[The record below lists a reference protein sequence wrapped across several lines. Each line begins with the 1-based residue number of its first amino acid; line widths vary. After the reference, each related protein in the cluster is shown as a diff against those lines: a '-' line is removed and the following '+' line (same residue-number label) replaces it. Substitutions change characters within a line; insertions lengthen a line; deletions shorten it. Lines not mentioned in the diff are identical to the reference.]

1 MKLLSPIQI
10 GSREV
15 RNRVVSTAHAA
26 FLDFY
31 QPGSSGE
38 RYMAYQE
45 RRAKGGTGMII
56 TTAMHVH
63 ESSGLINHF
72 NYEEQDISR
81 KFRELTTRLHK
92 HGTTAI
98 AQLFHYGA
106 QSISS
111 TRIDFHPLWG
121 FSGTHTAEG
130 ETAHEMMDAE
140 IETVID
146 AFCRSAQIVVESGMD
161 GVELHGT
168 HGYLIAQSLTPMFNR
183 RKDKWG
189 EPLAF
194 VTELARRVRR
204 TIGPDKIM
212 GFRMSTDDLL
222 DPKTGGLGHE
232 RLCAIASAV
241 IGTGLFDYLNHSEG
255 SGGAHYARAVGSF
268 RHALGEWLPLTRGLR
283 DAIGAAVPVVGVGK
297 IPTPD
302 LAEQALQDGHCDLVG
317 MTRAQIADPDLVRKL
332 MEKKAHKIRICT
344 GANQGCID
352 RARFPI
358 TCIQNPEV
366 GEEGRFRALE
376 AQPVTPKRVLV
387 IGGGPAGMKAAEIA
401 ARRGHDVTLVEMNHT
416 LGGRIN
422 LVKDLGAPSNL
433 LAATTWIEQELA
445 SLGVKI
451 LMQTR
456 ADEAFIR
463 SFQPE
468 SIVLAT
474 GGEPTRDLQGIPDD
488 GSIIVLSSD
497 EAALGEYEGQRFDL
511 AGTRALM
518 VDARGN
524 YESALVLESLA
535 NRGCQVTYVTHLL
548 NFGANLG
555 WTHWNDLYGPM
566 LKKGVRVCTTS
577 RLVAIADG
585 QATIRHLFSEEEQS
599 HPFDFIV
606 AGSTAA
612 PRNELRALCE
622 ALAPTRV
629 VGDAVAPR
637 SMLEAIREG
646 DRAGRTI

>member
-1 MKLLSPIQI
+1 MKMLTPIQI
-10 GSREV
+10 GSKEV

-26 FLDFY
+26 YLDFY
-31 QPGSSGE
+31 QPGNSGE

-45 RRAKGGTGMII
+45 RRAQGGTGMII
-56 TTAMHVH
+56 ATAMHVH

-72 NYEEQDISR
+72 NYEEKDIAHKLRQLSS
-81 KFRELTTRLHK
+81 RLHK

-98 AQLFHYGA
+98 SQLFHYGA
-106 QSISS
+106 QSISAP
-111 TRIDFHPLWG
+111 RIDLHPLWG
-121 FSGTHTAEG
+121 FSGTHTSEG
-130 ETAHEMMDAE
+130 ETVHEMTDGE

-146 AFCRSAQIVVESGMD
+146 AFCRSAQIAVENGMD

-168 HGYLIAQSLTPMFNR
+168 HGYLIAQSFTPMFNQR
-183 RKDKWG
+183 RDKWG

-194 VTELARRVRR
+194 ITELARRVRQ
-204 TIGPDKIM
+204 TIGSDKIM
-212 GFRMSTDDLL
+212 GFRISTDDLL
-222 DPKTGGLGHE
+222 DPKAGGLGHQ

-241 IGTGLFDYLNHSEG
+241 VSTGLFDFLNHSEG

-268 RHALGEWLPLTRGLR
+268 RHPFGEWLPLTKGLR
-283 DAIGAAVPVVGVGK
+283 DAIGAAIPVVGVGK

-302 LAEQALQDGHCDLVG
+302 LAEQALQDEQCDLVG

-332 MEKKAHKIRICT
+332 MEKKAHKIRTCT

-366 GEEGRFRALE
+366 GEENRFKALAAE
-376 AQPVTPKRVLV
+376 PSIAKRVLV

-401 ARRGHDVTLVEMNHT
+401 ARRGHQVTLAEMGT
-416 LGGRIN
+416 ELGGRIN
-422 LVKDLGAPSNL
+422 AVKDLGAPSNL
-433 LAATTWIEQELA
+433 LSTTAWIEQELA
-445 SLGVKI
+445 ELKVDI
-451 LMQTR
+451 RMQTTV
-456 ADEAFIR
+456 DEDFLHAFA
-463 SFQPE
+463 PE
-468 SIVLAT
+468 AIVLAT

-497 EAALGEYEGQRFDL
+497 EAALGEFEGNKFDL
-511 AGTRALM
+511 QGTRALM

-524 YESALVLESLA
+524 YESGVVLESLV
-535 NRGCQVTYVTHLL
+535 NRGCTVTYVTHLL

-566 LKKGVRVCTTS
+566 LKKGTQVCTTS
-577 RLVAIADG
+577 RLVGIQEG
-585 QATIRHLFSEEEQS
+585 QATIRHLFSGAEQT
-599 HPFDFIV
+599 HAFDFIV

-612 PRNELRALCE
+612 PRNALRAACE
-622 ALAPTRV
+622 RIAPTRV

-637 SMLEAIREG
+637 SMLEAVREG
-646 DRAGRTI
+646 DRAGRTL

>member
-10 GSREV
+10 GPKEV

-26 FLDFY
+26 YLDFY
-31 QPGSSGE
+31 QPGNSGE

-45 RRAKGGTGMII
+45 RRAQGGTGMII

-63 ESSGLINHF
+63 ESSGLINHY
-72 NYEEQDISR
+72 NYEERDISQKLR
-81 KFRELTTRLHK
+81 QLSSRLHK

-98 AQLFHYGA
+98 SQLFHYGA
-106 QSISS
+106 QSVSS
-111 TRIDFHPLWG
+111 TRIDLHPLWG
-121 FSGTHTAEG
+121 FSGTHTSEG
-130 ETAHEMMDAE
+130 ETVHEMTDGE

-146 AFCRSAQIVVESGMD
+146 AFCRSALIAVESGMD

-168 HGYLIAQSLTPMFNR
+168 HGYLIAQSFTPMFNKR
-183 RKDKWG
+183 QDKWG

-194 VTELARRVRR
+194 ITELAKRVRQ
-204 TIGPDKIM
+204 TIGSDKIM
-212 GFRMSTDDLL
+212 GFRISSDDLI
-222 DPKTGGLGHE
+222 DQKVGGLGHQ

-241 IGTGLFDYLNHSEG
+241 VGTGLFDFLNHSEG

-268 RHALGEWLPLTRGLR
+268 RHQLGEWLPLTKGLR
-283 DAIGAAVPVVGVGK
+283 DAIGAAIPVVGVGK

-302 LAEQALQDGHCDLVG
+302 LAEQALQDEQCDMVG

-332 MEKKAHKIRICT
+332 VEKKAHKIRICT

-366 GEEGRFRALE
+366 GEENRFKEL
-376 AQPVTPKRVLV
+376 AQQPTTPKRVLV
-387 IGGGPAGMKAAEIA
+387 IGGGPSGMKAAEIA
-401 ARRGHDVTLVEMNHT
+401 ARRGHDVTLVEMGNL

-433 LAATTWIEQELA
+433 LATTSWIEQEL
-445 SLGVKI
+445 SELGVKI
-451 LMQTR
+451 QMQKR
-456 ADEAFIR
+456 VDEPFIR
-463 SFQPE
+463 DFAPE

-497 EAALGEYEGQRFDL
+497 EAALGEFEGNRFDL
-511 AGTRALM
+511 KGTRALM

-524 YESALVLESLA
+524 YESGVVLESMV

-555 WTHWNDLYGPM
+555 WTHWNDLYGPV
-566 LKKGVRVCTTS
+566 LKKGTKVCTTS
-577 RLVAIADG
+577 RLVGIENG
-585 QATIRHLFSEEEQS
+585 KATVRHLFSGEEQS
-599 HPFDFIV
+599 HEFDFIV

-612 PRNELRALCE
+612 PRNELRAICE
-622 ALAPTRV
+622 AIAPTSV